1 MREAKLLAPRTTFA
15 NLFVNGEAWGFYTVE
30 EHFNKDFVRERTGN
44 DDGTA
49 YEATDCHGFVAA
61 PDTGCVRIMG
71 SFDRDF
77 NPNLGQGEDLVALC
91 NAMNGPPEQFM
102 SAVGALAH
110 LPDWIGQLA
119 IDTALAGDHDGYST
133 AGANFRLYRDTA
145 LGKFR
150 LVILGPDDTFA
161 ALMLPEPGSAAPE
174 AQPPLHPGPDVPLP
188 GHLPGTPDRQPRGS
202 GACTS
207 RRCAACAPA
216 RWRPGKLKRRVDE
229 LWGIVG
235 SHVMADARNTAHMT
249 PGRAPAGDQALHRSA
264 LAGPGTGRSLAPDLT
279 PSCTDAGS

>member
-1 MREAKLLAPRTTFA
+1 MLVYEAMRESKLLAPRTTFA

-61 PDTGCVRIMG
+61 PDTGCDRIMG
-71 SFDRDF
+71 AFDRDF
-77 NPNLGQGEDLVALC
+77 NPNLGQGEDLVELC
-91 NAMNGPPEQFM
+91 KAMNAPPEQFL

-161 ALMLPEPGSAAPE
+161 LLKLPDPD
-174 AQPPLHPGPDVPLP
+174 PLRPRPNTRCSWTRRSPT
-188 GHLPGTPDRQPRGS
+188 GTS
-202 GACTS
+202 SWNA
-207 RRCAACAPA
+207 
-216 RWRPGKLKRRVDE
+216 
-229 LWGIVG
+229 
-235 SHVMADARNTAHMT
+235 
-249 PGRAPAGDQALHRSA
+249 
-264 LAGPGTGRSLAPDLT
+264 
-279 PSCTDAGS
+279 